1 MRIPGDEAGMRQ
13 SRSKCNIFGQAR
25 RPAPTR
31 TCRGDSLWSP
41 GTMKFDFDAVL
52 GDEAK

>member
-1 MRIPGDEAGMRQ
+1 MRQ

-31 TCRGDSLWSP
+31 ACRGDSLWSP
-41 GTMKFDFDAVL
+41 VSTYNVEYILKFHKYL
-52 GDEAK
+52 KRR